1 MSVRMEVLRYTVNRN
16 DGSKSG
22 WIHEGRRQDT
32 PSKDGPKVLAQAIEL
47 LTREGRI
54 LQVVK
59 IPNTEY
65 QDVPP
70 HFGILIETR

>member
-1 MSVRMEVLRYTVNRN
+1 MVKMETLRYVVDRM
-16 DGSKSG
+16 DSRKSG
-22 WIHEGRRQDT
+22 WVHEGRRQDE
-32 PSKDGPKVLAQAIEL
+32 PSKDGPAVLAKAVEL
-47 LTREGRI
+47 LSREGRI

-70 HFGILIETR
+70 HFGILIESP